1 MRLFSKVREG
11 TVFDAASQNT
21 RLPAVP
27 PVVRQKL
34 TSDAANE
41 QQILQQAAE
50 VAIDTS
56 QILAQANKLKQTAA
70 PGIAGVWTDGSL
82 GEDDGLPAR
91 KTRIYIPSSAAV
103 RANTAPAASQ
113 SAAAAGNSASGQ
125 PVKKKRKGKAERN
138 RLKREAALA
147 SSET

>member
-27 PVVRQKL
+27 PV
-34 TSDAANE
+34 
-41 QQILQQAAE
+41 ILQQAAE